1 MELSDRHRIYWNRNR
16 GLTLVLLV
24 VWFAVTFGFTY
35 FARSLTFTVLGWPFS
50 FYMAAQ
56 GSLVIYLL
64 LILLYA
70 NRLRR
75 LDIEYGVEEQEDP

>member
-1 MELSDRHRIYWNRNR
+1 MELSERHRIYWNRNR
-16 GLTLVLLV
+16 GLTIALLLA
-24 VWFAVTFGFTY
+24 WLGVTFCVPF

-56 GSLVIYLL
+56 GCLVIYLL

-75 LDIEYGVEEQEDP
+75 LDKEYGVDEQEDE